1 MGFFFGVRRTEGRSV
16 LQYAVSKANRG
27 ADSVA
32 KWEEPALWQLVGRT
46 PLISLEEPASVSL
59 PGSRLFLKAEWLN
72 PGGSVKDRPAREIL
86 RTGIA
91 DGALPR
97 RRLLDAS
104 SGNTA
109 VAYAMLGAA
118 AGTGVTV
125 CVPANASSERRDL
138 LRIDGAELIETDPLQ
153 GSDGAIRRAQELA
166 AAEPQRYWY
175 ADQYSH
181 PANTEAH
188 YRTTGPEIWRD
199 TEGAVTHLVAGVG
212 TSGTLMGAGRF
223 LRERHPDVCLVA
235 VEPDSPF
242 HGLEGLK
249 HMATAIVPAIYD
261 PSAIDETVFVATEE
275 ADSRVRALARERGLF
290 VGWSTGAALIAA
302 EDLLSRETGKHRE
315 PPVVVV
321 IAPDGGARYLSQDQ
335 RLLGE

>member
-1 MGFFFGVRRTEGRSV
+1 MPYEVRKSTCC
-16 LQYAVSKANRG
+16 
-27 ADSVA
+27 ADEVIQ
-32 KWEEPALWQLVGRT
+32 EREPALWKLVGRT
-46 PLISLEEPASVSL
+46 PLIPFRALEEARSSRPSVL
-59 PGSRLFLKAEWLN
+59 IKAEWLN

-86 RTGIA
+86 RAGIA
-91 DGALPR
+91 EGALPA

-109 VAYAMLGAA
+109 IAYAMLGAA
-118 AGTGVTV
+118 AGIGVTV

-138 LRIDGAELIETDPLQ
+138 LRIYGAELIETDPLQ

-166 AAEPQRYWY
+166 VAEPQRYWY

-199 TEGAVTHLVAGVG
+199 TQGAVTHLVAGVG

-223 LRERHPDVCLVA
+223 LRERHPDVRLVA

-249 HMATAIVPAIYD
+249 HMATAIVPAIYN
-261 PSAIDETVFVATEE
+261 PSAIDETVFVTTEE

-302 EDLLSRETGKHRE
+302 EDLLSREAGKHRE

-321 IAPDGGARYLSQDQ
+321 IAPDGGAPYLSQDR
-335 RLLGE
+335 RLIGE